1 MLELQLTK
9 SYKLIDLFVDQH
21 NAGKKLCEQLRLPH
35 YHGMKALVRLQKMT
49 LASTQKLAIGDLS
62 NNMLRPVR
70 THRKQLAKW
79 FKCGEKSVYNYLKR
93 MQAAGFIRKTFRG
106 SNCRFTI
113 DLNTDLLWL
122 HDPTLTTSENVAVL
136 LQNPLPHMR
145 QSLPHTLPPSV
156 TSQVTNEYNELS
168 GLLPPD
174 APAATPAAPSD
185 ISTQQRSTTEQDT
198 RSGYHPR
205 SENPASKQQDT
216 PAPSKKVPAKKVSP
230 KTPPTKAPKT
240 VAEVVNL
247 LPAHHIGR
255 VRALVDQ
262 VWTYSEEQFEEWY
275 PGYIVPAEVQRGKA
289 VLAEFFVY
297 TNPKFWNAAA
307 AQFMKRIDM
316 VDGHLTLRRDSGLT
330 AWLPIPSRY
339 FDCRNAK
346 GFAGT
351 KAWYKTYLHQIEVAK
366 KDKMVARCLT
376 RRYKVM
382 QEGTPA
388 ELEETMSQIRQYLEK
403 KGGAKL
409 YAHFT
414 AKIYTQDTIN
424 LVPNS

>member
-9 SYKLIDLFVDQH
+9 SYKLVDQFVDDY
-21 NAGKKLCEQLRLPH
+21 NADKKLGEQLRSSH
-35 YHGMKALVRLQKMT
+35 YHCMKALIRLQKMT
-49 LASTQKLAIGDLS
+49 LASTQKLAIDDLCEK
-62 NNMLRPVR
+62 MLRPIR

-79 FKCGEKSVYNYLKR
+79 FKCKEKSVYNYLMR
-93 MQAAGFIRKTFRG
+93 LQAAGFIRKTFRG

-113 DLNTDLLWL
+113 DVNTDLLWL
-122 HDPTLTTSENVAVL
+122 HEPGLTASGNVAVL

-168 GLLPPD
+168 GLLLPD
-174 APAATPAAPSD
+174 APAASPAETPD
-185 ISTQQRSTTEQDT
+185 ISTQQRSATDQDT

-205 SENPASKQQDT
+205 SETPASKQQDT
-216 PAPSKKVPAKKVSP
+216 PSPSKKVPAKKV
-230 KTPPTKAPKT
+230 PPTKAPKT
-240 VAEVVNL
+240 VDDVVNL
-247 LPAHHIGR
+247 LPAHQVGR
-255 VRALVDQ
+255 ARVLIDG
-262 VWTYSEEQFEEWY
+262 VWNYAQEQFEEWY

-289 VLAEFFVY
+289 VLAEYFVY

-307 AQFMKRIDM
+307 AQFMKRIDL
-316 VDGHLTLRRDSGLT
+316 VDGSLSRRRAAGLT

-346 GFAGT
+346 GFVGT
-351 KAWYKTYLHQIEVAK
+351 KAWYKKYQHQLKVAK
-366 KDKMVARCLT
+366 EDNAINRCLSQ
-376 RRYKVM
+376 RWKVL
-382 QEGTPA
+382 QGGNVV
-388 ELEETMSQIRQYLEK
+388 ELEETMSRIRQYLEK

-409 YAHFT
+409 YERFT